1 MSEDFRGLML
11 ATCVALG
18 SLTTPA
24 QNAQPAGA
32 APDLLAELKH
42 YPHNILIETKRD
54 GNWEIYR
61 INADGS
67 DLLRLTQQPA
77 WDSSPVWVSGGR
89 IVFES
94 QRDGSPDLYIM
105 DGDGTHIRRLTF
117 GNARDREPS

>member
-1 MSEDFRGLML
+1 VRHLE
-11 ATCVALG
+11 
-18 SLTTPA
+18 PA
-24 QNAQPAGA
+24 WSADGRH
-32 APDLLAELKH
+32 LL
-42 YPHNILIETKRD
+42 YVSDQYNR
-54 GNWEIYR
+54 NFEIYR
-61 INADGS
+61 INTDGS
-67 DLLRLTQQPA
+67 DVLRLTQQPA